1 MANNIE
7 NLKPRTELSKEE
19 AVEMGRKGGIA
30 SGKARKEKKLIKDSI
45 ELLLGLPIKS
55 NKTKEQLRQL
65 GIEED
70 EMNNQTAMVIAI
82 YQKALKG
89 DVSAFN
95 TLRDSVGQKPIEKVE
110 TTEIPRIIDDV
121 K

>member
-7 NLKPRTELSKEE
+7 NLQPRTELSKEE
-19 AVEMGRKGGIA
+19 AKEMGRKGGIA
-30 SGKARKEKKLIKDSI
+30 SGKARREKKLIKDSI
-45 ELLLGLPIKS
+45 ELLLGLPIQS
-55 NKTKEQLRQL
+55 NKTKEQLRSL
-65 GIEED
+65 GISED

-95 TLRDSVGQKPIEKVE
+95 TLRDSVGQKPVE
-110 TTEIPRIIDDV
+110 VQEVREVPKIIDDV
-121 K
+121 

>member
-1 MANNIE
+1 MANDS
-7 NLKPRTELSKEE
+7 NLVSLATRTQQERTEI
-19 AVEMGRKGGIA
+19 ARKGQEA
-30 SGKARKEKKLIKDSI
+30 STKAKKEKKLIKDSI
-45 ELLLGLPIKS
+45 ELLLGLPIKN
-55 NKTKEQLRQL
+55 NKIKQQLKDL
-65 GIEED
+65 GIEDD

-110 TTEIPRIIDDV
+110 TMEVPKITDDI